1 MKDYPYLYRGSL
13 AEARRR
19 NQISLWRESLQENIR
34 CKNAIEEAIR
44 MNFDGM
50 HMRFDCIEPMIRDF
64 GFLRIAWVLSNT
76 LQQKEWDGR
85 FRRRTRNGQKRCLFP
100 KRAAEQIIWWKA
112 IRQYWMALFQNIER
126 FFKDPACLVW
136 SNAKQTPLLHKIVK
150 QRYWSFHLISC
161 AVAVG
166 AVETSCGWHWR
177 IGKTMRC
184 GASAYGMMR
193 SRAGTGPN

>member
-85 FRRRTRNGQKRCLFP
+85 FNYYNKEWAKTVDIPPNPDSFGFERNRISKGSSK
-100 KRAAEQIIWWKA
+100 
-112 IRQYWMALFQNIER
+112 IR
-126 FFKDPACLVW
+126 PVW
-136 SNAKQTPLLHKIVK
+136 YGAMRNRLLCFTK
-150 QRYWSFHLISC
+150 L
-161 AVAVG
+161 
-166 AVETSCGWHWR
+166 
-177 IGKTMRC
+177 
-184 GASAYGMMR
+184 
-193 SRAGTGPN
+193 

>member
-50 HMRFDCIEPMIRDF
+50 HMRFDCIELMIRDF

-85 FRRRTRNGQKRCLFP
+85 FSPQNKEWAKKMSLP
-100 KRAAEQIIWWKA
+100 K
-112 IRQYWMALFQNIER
+112 
-126 FFKDPACLVW
+126 
-136 SNAKQTPLLHKIVK
+136 
-150 QRYWSFHLISC
+150 
-161 AVAVG
+161 
-166 AVETSCGWHWR
+166 
-177 IGKTMRC
+177 
-184 GASAYGMMR
+184 
-193 SRAGTGPN
+193 